1 LVRIAQLAGAD
12 KSKVEKGAKLMD
24 DHVSDELPPGA
35 GTALSEPVYVT
46 LDEAARRS
54 SLSRSTLYHW
64 IRDKK
69 LNKNTGLRKVGS
81 RRMIEWVVFKAAID
95 AGIFE

>member
-1 LVRIAQLAGAD
+1 
-12 KSKVEKGAKLMD
+12 MD
-24 DHVSDELPPGA
+24 DQASDELPSGS
-35 GTALSEPVYVT
+35 GMALPDPVYVT

-69 LNKNTGLRKVGS
+69 LDKNTGLRKVGS

-95 AGIFE
+95 AGTFE